1 MNYKIE
7 YIENDLKKEVVLKKD
22 SYLIGKLPT
31 NDLSILDNSIS
42 RQHCRLEFT
51 KKGYRLVDLDST
63 NGTFVNGKRI
73 NRKKLKPG
81 DEITIGRTI
90 IRYTGSDSDTS
101 SIHDIDDQ
109 QISRMVPLSD
119 KLHIEESRELSSF
132 QVNLF
137 DSLTLI
143 GKKLLSSLSL
153 QESFEKVAESLFD
166 ILKPNSLYI
175 FSCKEGV
182 EELTPEL
189 IRQKGKKDADQVNIS
204 RSIAHK
210 AISERVAILS
220 SNTLDDS
227 RFKKA
232 ESVIIYGIKSAISVP
247 VWTTSS
253 IYGLIYADIT
263 DITRTFAARDL
274 EMVSIVANFLG
285 LSIETINN
293 RERLTYEKKLRN
305 RLERYH
311 SPGIAEQIVQMQ
323 KTDDDLMA
331 HREVEASVLFLDIA
345 GFTQRVEKI
354 APTEIA
360 HFLNLFFTEMT
371 DAIFKYDGTLD
382 KYLGDG
388 LMAVFG
394 VPFEKENHAQLAI
407 QAAVEMKKRVE
418 KFNREQKLDDRI
430 HIRIGIHAGHMICG
444 DFGSPQRVDYTVLGN
459 TVNIASRLESTIARP
474 DQIVVSEEVVQ
485 RVEDKDLFEEI
496 GEREIAGISKPVRV
510 YFIKD

>member
-7 YIENDLKKEVVLKKD
+7 YFENDQKKEVPLKRD
-22 SYLIGKLPT
+22 RYLIGKLPT

-42 RQHCRLEFT
+42 RTHCRLELA
-51 KKGYRLVDLDST
+51 KKGYRLVDLEST
-63 NGTFVNGKRI
+63 NGTYVNGKQI
-73 NRKKLKPG
+73 SKKKLKPG
-81 DEITIGRTI
+81 DEITIGRTL
-90 IRYTGSDSDTS
+90 IRFLQASDDTS

-109 QISRMVPLSD
+109 QISKVVPLSD
-119 KLHIEESRELSSF
+119 RLQIEEKRELSSF
-132 QVNLF
+132 QANLF

-153 QESFEKVAESLFD
+153 QESFGKVAEALFD
-166 ILKPNSLYI
+166 ILKPSSLYI
-175 FSCKEGV
+175 FSCQQGE
-182 EELTPEL
+182 EELVPEL
-189 IRQKGKKDADQVNIS
+189 IRREKQPDTDQVNIS
-204 RSIAHK
+204 RSIARK
-210 AISERVAILS
+210 AIKERVAILS

-263 DITRTFAARDL
+263 DITRTFATKDL
-274 EMVSIVANFLG
+274 EMVSVVANFLG
-285 LSIETINN
+285 LSIETIHN
-293 RERLTYEKKLRN
+293 RERLNYEKKLRN

-311 SPGIAEQIVQMQ
+311 SPNVAEQIVQMQ
-323 KTDDDLMA
+323 KTDDDLMS

-354 APTEIA
+354 EPTRVA
-360 HFLNLFFTEMT
+360 QFLNSFFTEMT
-371 DAIFKYDGTLD
+371 DAIFQFDGTLD

-394 VPFEKENHAQLAI
+394 VPFEKENHAELALR
-407 QAAVEMKKRVE
+407 AAIEMKKRVVQ
-418 KFNREQKLDDRI
+418 FNRDHKMGDRI
-430 HIRIGIHAGHMICG
+430 QIRIGIHAGHLICG

-459 TVNIASRLESTIARP
+459 NVNIASRLESTIAQP
-474 DQIVVSEEVVQ
+474 DQIVVSEAIYQ
-485 RVEDKDLFEEI
+485 RVADKSLFEEI
-496 GEREIAGISKPVRV
+496 GLREIAGISKPIRV
-510 YFIKD
+510 YLIKE